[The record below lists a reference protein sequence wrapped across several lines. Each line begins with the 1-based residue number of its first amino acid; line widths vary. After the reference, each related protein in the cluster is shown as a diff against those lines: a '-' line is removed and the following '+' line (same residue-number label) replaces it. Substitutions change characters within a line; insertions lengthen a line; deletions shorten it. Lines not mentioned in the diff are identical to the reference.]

1 MVFIESPIFTRL
13 MQELLTDD
21 SYARLQQ
28 FLEANPDAGDVIQG
42 TGGLRKIRWSTEGRG
57 KRGGMRVIYFHI
69 SAACQIR
76 MLLVY
81 KKGRQDN
88 LTPEQKRRLL
98 NIQQEWDR

>member
-1 MVFIESPIFTRL
+1 MAFIESPIFTRL

-57 KRGGMRVIYFHI
+57 KRGGMRIIYFHI

-88 LTPEQKRRLL
+88 LPPEQKRRLL
-98 NIQQEWDR
+98 EIQQEWDR

>member
-1 MVFIESPIFTRL
+1 

-28 FLEANPDAGDVIQG
+28 FLKANPDAGDVIQG
-42 TGGLRKIRWSTEGRG
+42 TGGLRKIRWSTKGRG
-57 KRGGMRVIYFHI
+57 KRGGMRIIYFHI

-81 KKGRQDN
+81 KKGRQNN

-98 NIQQEWDR
+98 KIQQEWDR

>member
-1 MVFIESPIFTRL
+1 

-76 MLLVY
+76 IVA
-81 KKGRQDN
+81 GV
-88 LTPEQKRRLL
+88 
-98 NIQQEWDR
+98 QERAAG